1 MRGVAPIPPT
11 GSESTTSDVSPIL
24 SFGFICRFDEWVS
37 AIKAVVMEARQLSQ
51 KRIQVEKAMTTA
63 KAIVPII
70 IPFESTD
77 LLLVEY
83 RGEPYVPMKTLV
95 EAIGLNWK
103 HQRAK
108 LAFSPFASLIAKI
121 EVAITEGK
129 HRPML
134 CMPLAKILGWLM
146 TINTSV
152 LRPYL
157 RHSVTAF
164 QQGCDDTLWRHWRL
178 QRPQRKQSESLDND
192 ATVAAHAIGT
202 RHYGALG
209 VTCGSQLKLDSIAE
223 SKIAARAAVSLL
235 KGRRWLVTFSSGG
248 TPELVAVPTDAGVFT
263 PERILNWI
271 REPDGADRTFIPA
284 LLNAIGDRLKSPC
297 I

>member
-1 MRGVAPIPPT
+1 
-11 GSESTTSDVSPIL
+11 
-24 SFGFICRFDEWVS
+24 
-37 AIKAVVMEARQLSQ
+37 
-51 KRIQVEKAMTTA
+51 MTTA

-70 IPFESTD
+70 IPFKSTE

-108 LAFSPFASLIAKI
+108 LAFSPFASLISKI
-121 EVAITEGK
+121 EVAIAEGK

-152 LRPYL
+152 LRPWL

-178 QRPQRKQSESLDND
+178 QRPQRKQSDSLDNYTN
-192 ATVAAHAIGT
+192 ALGT
-202 RHYGALG
+202 RHDGAVS
-209 VTCGSQLKLDSIAE
+209 VTGGSQPKPDSIAE

-248 TPELVAVPTDAGVFT
+248 TPELVAVPTDAGIFT

-284 LLNAIGDRLKSPC
+284 LLNAIGDRLKSTC